1 LYNNNVLKAR
11 GTLGTRDTLDTL
23 RLMPDVFT
31 PQAKKQAESKHPAKP
46 TVDKKN
52 VVENEHH
59 NPLGL
64 LTTFCQKPS
73 NVSLMGQD
81 NDEHIILF
89 LRQDFITNL
98 PWVFNTILFS
108 FLPFIVYPLF
118 AVANIDLNF
127 LPARFNLVI
136 AIFYYLLLA
145 GYALSNYLTWFYTI
159 GIITNKKAVDI
170 DFHNLS
176 SIHVGTVNL
185 ADTSDAKYKQA
196 GFFQSF
202 FDYGDIIITV
212 EATKEQFIFEKTPRP
227 AEITDML
234 SDLIGER

>member
-1 LYNNNVLKAR
+1 
-11 GTLGTRDTLDTL
+11 
-23 RLMPDVFT
+23 MPDVFT
-31 PQAKKQAESKHPAKP
+31 PPTKKQTQNPPVPVKP
-46 TVDKKN
+46 EPSLSEPEKT
-52 VVENEHH
+52 EHH

-73 NVSLMGQD
+73 NVALMGQD

-98 PWVFNTILFS
+98 PWIFNTILFS

-127 LPARFNLVI
+127 LPARFNLAI

-145 GYALSNYLTWFYTI
+145 GYAISNYLTWFYTI

-227 AEITDML
+227 AEITDIL